1 MTFFARFDIIVNM
14 SIIKFNNI
22 CKTFKISIR
31 EKGVWGAIKGLF
43 KRKYKIVNALTDV
56 SFEIEEGDIVGYIGP
71 NGAGKSTTI
80 KIMSGILNPTSG
92 ECEIDGFCPWKDRK
106 KYVKNIGVVFGQRSQ
121 LWWDVPVIESFELL
135 KDIYKIP
142 DDVYKEN
149 LELLTKTLN
158 LEELL
163 IRPLRQLS
171 LGQKMKCEL
180 AGALLHKPKILF
192 LDEPTIG
199 LDAVTKLA
207 VRDFV
212 KYINKQWGTTVI
224 LTTHDMNDIDA
235 LTNKIILIGRGK
247 ILYNGSFSAIKNKY
261 GATKTINVQFSKAY
275 KKIELVGYTVLN
287 HEKNTATL
295 QNNEGVEF
303 HAKDFISKISE
314 KYDVTDFSVDSL
326 GVDEILANLYR
337 DYNL

>member
-1 MTFFARFDIIVNM
+1 MSKIIE
-14 SIIKFNNI
+14 FENI
-22 CKTFKISIR
+22 CKDFKITIR
-31 EKGVWGAIKGLF
+31 DKGIKGAIKNLF
-43 KRKYKIVNALTDV
+43 KPKHEIVHALDNV
-56 SFEIEEGDIVGYIGP
+56 SFSVEEGDIVGYIGP

-92 ECEIDGFCPWKDRK
+92 NCTINGYTPWKQRK
-106 KYVKNIGVVFGQRSQ
+106 NYVKNIGVVFGQRSQ

-135 KDIYKIP
+135 KDIYKI
-142 DDVYKEN
+142 DETSYNEN

-158 LEELL
+158 LQDILS
-163 IRPLRQLS
+163 RPLRQLS

-207 VRDFV
+207 VRDFI
-212 KYINKQWGTTVI
+212 KKINKEWGTTVI

-247 ILYNGSFSAIKNKY
+247 ILYNGSFSEIKEKY
-261 GATKTINVQFSKAY
+261 GFTKIINVQFAKAY
-275 KKIELVGYTVLN
+275 DKIELDGYEVVSHN
-287 HEKNTATL
+287 QNTAVL
-295 QNNEGVEF
+295 KNNPDTVF
-303 HAKDFISKISE
+303 HATDFISKISKNYE
-314 KYDVTDFSVDSL
+314 IVDFSVDNLS
-326 GVDEILANLYR
+326 VDEILAKLYKE
-337 DYNL
+337 YKL

>member
-1 MTFFARFDIIVNM
+1 M

-22 CKTFKISIR
+22 SKTFKISIR
-31 EKGVWGAIKGLF
+31 EKGVWGAFKGLF

-92 ECEIDGFCPWKDRK
+92 ECEIDGYCPWKDRK

-121 LWWDVPVIESFELL
+121 LWWDVPVIESFDLL

-142 DDVYKEN
+142 DVVYKEN

-158 LEELL
+158 LEDLL

-207 VRDFV
+207 VRDFI
-212 KYINKQWGTTVI
+212 KYINKQWKTTII

-247 ILYNGSFSAIKNKY
+247 ILYNGSFTAIKNKY
-261 GATKTINVQFSKAY
+261 GATKTINVQFAKAY
-275 KKIELVGYTVLN
+275 KNIVLN
-287 HEKNTATL
+287 GYSVLKHDKNTAVL
-295 QNNEGVEF
+295 QNNEGVVF
-303 HAKDFISKISE
+303 HAKDFIAQISE

-326 GVDEILANLYR
+326 GVDEILAKLYR

>member
-1 MTFFARFDIIVNM
+1 M

-22 CKTFKISIR
+22 SKEFKISIR
-31 EKGVWGAIKGLF
+31 KKGFWGAIKGLF
-43 KRKYKIVNALTDV
+43 VRKYKIVKALKNV
-56 SFEIEEGDIVGYIGP
+56 SFEIEQGDIVGYIGP

-80 KIMSGILNPTSG
+80 KIMSGILNPSSG

-135 KDIYKIP
+135 RDIYKIP
-142 DDVYKEN
+142 TDVYNKN

-158 LEELL
+158 LQDLL

-212 KYINKQWGTTVI
+212 KYINKEWGTTII
-224 LTTHDMNDIDA
+224 LTTHDMNDIEA
-235 LTNKIILIGRGK
+235 LTNKIILIGRGE
-247 ILYNGSFSAIKNKY
+247 ILYNGSFSAIKEKY
-261 GATKTINVQFSKAY
+261 GAKKVINVQFSKAY
-275 KKIELVGYTVLN
+275 DKIELDDYTVVKHN
-287 HEKNTATL
+287 QNVATL
-295 QNNEGVEF
+295 TNNDGVVF

-314 KYDVTDFSVDSL
+314 KYDVVDFSVEAIS
-326 GVDEILANLYR
+326 VDEVLAKVYK

>member
-1 MTFFARFDIIVNM
+1 M
-14 SIIKFNNI
+14 SIIKFDKI
-22 CKTFKISIR
+22 CKDFKISIR

-43 KRKYKIVNALTDV
+43 KRKYKTINALKDV
-56 SFEIEEGDIVGYIGP
+56 SFEINVGDIVGYIGP

-92 ECEIDGFCPWKDRK
+92 TCEIDGYIPWKNRK
-106 KYVKNIGVVFGQRSQ
+106 NYVKNIGVVFGQRSQ

-142 DDVYKEN
+142 KDVYEQN
-149 LELLTKTLN
+149 LELLSKTLD
-158 LEELL
+158 LSDLL

-207 VRDFV
+207 VRDFI
-212 KYINKQWGTTVI
+212 KYINKEWGTTII
-224 LTTHDMNDIDA
+224 LTTHDMNDIEA
-235 LTNKIILIGRGK
+235 LTNKIILIGRGQ
-247 ILYNGSFSAIKNKY
+247 ILYNGSFSAIKEKY
-261 GATKTINVQFSKAY
+261 GRQKTIKVEFSKAY
-275 KKIELVGYTVLN
+275 DEISLNGYVVVS
-287 HEKNTATL
+287 HDKNTAVL
-295 QNNEGVEF
+295 KNNEDITF
-303 HAKDFISKISE
+303 HAKDFISALSE
-314 KYDVTDFSVDSL
+314 KYEVVDFSVEPMS
-326 GVDEILANLYR
+326 VDEVLAHLYK

>member
-1 MTFFARFDIIVNM
+1 M

-43 KRKYKIVNALTDV
+43 KRKFKIVNALSNV

-92 ECEIDGFCPWKDRK
+92 ECEIDGYCPWKDRK

-121 LWWDVPVIESFELL
+121 LWWDVPVIESFDLL
-135 KDIYKIP
+135 KDIYRIP

-207 VRDFV
+207 VREFV
-212 KYINKQWGTTVI
+212 KYINKEWGTTVI

-261 GATKTINVQFSKAY
+261 GATKTINVQFAKAY
-275 KKIELVGYTVLN
+275 KNIELDGYNVLK
-287 HEKNTATL
+287 HEKNTAVL
-295 QNNEGVEF
+295 QNKEGVVF
-303 HAKDFISKISE
+303 HAKDFISQISE

>member
-1 MTFFARFDIIVNM
+1 MRFSKGGMVSKIIR
-14 SIIKFNNI
+14 FENI
-22 CKTFKISIR
+22 SKDFKISLR
-31 EKGVWGAIKGLF
+31 EKGLKGALVGLF
-43 KRKYKIVNALTDV
+43 KRKHKIVHALKNV

-92 ECEIDGFCPWKDRK
+92 NYKINGYVPWKDRK
-106 KYVKNIGVVFGQRSQ
+106 NYVKNIGVVFGQRSQ

-142 DDVYKEN
+142 TDQYNET
-149 LELLTKTLN
+149 LSLLTQTLR
-158 LEELL
+158 LEEILN
-163 IRPLRQLS
+163 RPLRQLS

-180 AGALLHKPKILF
+180 AGSLLHRPKILF

-212 KYINKQWGTTVI
+212 KEINHKWGTTII

-235 LTNKIILIGRGK
+235 LTNKIILIGRGE
-247 ILYNGSFSAIKNKY
+247 ILYNGSFNAIKNKY
-261 GATKTINVQFSKAY
+261 GATKTINVVFSKEY
-275 KKIELVGYTVLN
+275 KNIQLDGYDVVS
-287 HEKNTATL
+287 HEKNTAVL
-295 QNNEGVEF
+295 KNHDDVEF
-303 HAKDFISKISE
+303 HTKDFINKISE
-314 KYDVTDFSVDSL
+314 KYDVVDFSVDTI
-326 GVDEILANLYR
+326 GVDEILAKMYN
-337 DYNL
+337 DYSL